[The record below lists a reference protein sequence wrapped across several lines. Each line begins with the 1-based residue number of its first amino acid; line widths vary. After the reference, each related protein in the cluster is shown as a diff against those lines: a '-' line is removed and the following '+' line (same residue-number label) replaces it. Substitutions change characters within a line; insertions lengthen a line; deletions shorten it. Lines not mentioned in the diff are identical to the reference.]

1 MNTLAEDELEENRF
15 HLIWSSQ
22 ILFWKIFYKEF
33 LNLITVFLT
42 IIGLTTK

>member
-1 MNTLAEDELEENRF
+1 MNTRAEDELEENCF
-15 HLIWSSQ
+15 HLDLVFSDSV
-22 ILFWKIFYKEF
+22 WKIFYKYF